1 MKELTDWI
9 AFIALLLSYFSFMYM
24 ADHLYRKK
32 LIKHRLFGF
41 RPDIIFVEYYKV
53 TKAEF
58 GRVGV
63 WFWITIYSLIAMMLT
78 SLLSLIIHLG
88 SK

>member
-1 MKELTDWI
+1 MKNISDWI

-32 LIKHRLFGF
+32 VIKHRLFGF

-53 TKAEF
+53 TKEEF

-63 WFWITIYSLIAMMLT
+63 WFWITIYSLIVMILA
-78 SLLSLIIHLG
+78 SLLSLFINLIP
-88 SK
+88 K

>member
-1 MKELTDWI
+1 MKNITDWI

-24 ADHLYRKK
+24 ADYLYRKK
-32 LIKHRLFGF
+32 VIKHRLFGF

-53 TKAEF
+53 TKEEF

-63 WFWITIYSLIAMMLT
+63 WFWITIYSLIAMILA
-78 SLLSLIIHLG
+78 SLLSLIINL
-88 SK
+88 SPK